1 MTLHRRSPLLPMT
14 LAVLLIGV
22 NAAWAQRAMTLVDLI
37 NVPRLSAPQLSPDG
51 RQVIFVQSEA
61 DWSVNR
67 RVEQIWRADVDG
79 SDARQLTYGPEGARS
94 PSWALDGRSIAF
106 LARRGDAGETQ
117 IHLLPVDGGEARA
130 LTFHP
135 TSVSNLAWSPDGT
148 SIYFLASDP
157 KTPEEIAREKAGDDV
172 FRFDEDFK
180 PQHLWKA
187 TVADGRTERITK
199 GDFSVTGYT
208 VSRDGSRIAF
218 HRGPSPL
225 FGDADRAEVWVMDAT
240 GRNATQLTRNAVPE
254 SGAAL
259 SPDNSQVLF
268 LAQANAAF
276 DFYYNQNIF
285 VVPAAGGPARLLTGD
300 LPHEVTAAKWASDGR
315 SIDFV
320 ANMGVHSQLFQ
331 LDPTGGTPRQLTSG
345 NHTLGDWALTGPAG
359 RHVFILDEPG
369 NPGEIWTLA
378 LDAGGEP
385 QRITRVFDSLAE
397 DFRLPRQERIEYA
410 GADGVRV
417 EGLLFYPLDYREGQR
432 YPLVVQTHGG
442 PAASDKFSFGRWG
455 NYVQVLTA
463 KGYAVLQPNYRGS
476 TGYGDDFLRDM
487 VGSYFRNAH
496 LDVMRGV
503 DHVIGMGLADPDRLV
518 KMGWSAG
525 GHMTNKIVTFTDRF
539 KAASSGAGASNWVSM
554 YGQSDV
560 RTYRTP
566 WFGGTPWQ
574 KDAPIDVYWEHSP
587 LRYVANVSTPTIFI
601 VGGEDVRVPPEQS
614 VEMFRA
620 VRSNGVP
627 THLYI
632 APRQPHGF
640 VELRHQLFKMNVELD
655 WFERHAMGR
664 SYAWEKAPDDPAQP
678 VSPTA
683 SSGRVDQWR

>member
-1 MTLHRRSPLLPMT
+1 MPLYRQSLVVSVTLV
-14 LAVLLIGV
+14 VLLLGA
-22 NAAWAQRAMTLVDLI
+22 NTAWAQRAMTLVDLI

-51 RQVIFVQSEA
+51 RLVVYEQSEA
-61 DWSVNR
+61 DWKMNR
-67 RVEQIWRADVDG
+67 RVDQIWRAGADG
-79 SDARQLTYGPEGARS
+79 SDPRQLTHGPEGAQR
-94 PSWALDGRSIAF
+94 PLWAPDGRAITF
-106 LARRGDAGETQ
+106 LARRGEKSETQ

-130 LTFHP
+130 LTTHP
-135 TSVSNLAWSPDGT
+135 TSVSNLAWSPDGAA
-148 SIYFLASDP
+148 IYFLAPDP
-157 KTPEEIAREKAGDDV
+157 KTPEEIAREEAGDDV
-172 FRFDEDFK
+172 FAVDENFK
-180 PQHLWKA
+180 PQHLWKV
-187 TVADGRTERITK
+187 TVADGRTQRITE
-199 GDFSVTGYT
+199 GAFSVTEYT
-208 VSRDGSRIAF
+208 VSSDGRKIAF

-225 FGDADRAEVWVMDAT
+225 YGDADQAEVWVMDTTDHTAV
-240 GRNATQLTRNAVPE
+240 QLTRNAVPE

-268 LAQANAAF
+268 LSQANAAF

-285 VVPAAGGPARLLTGD
+285 VMPASGGPVRLLTGD
-300 LPHEVTAAKWASDGR
+300 LPYEVNAAAWAKDGR
-315 SIDFV
+315 SIYFV

-331 LDPTGGTPRQLTSG
+331 LDVTGGAPRQLTSG
-345 NHTLGDWALTGPAG
+345 DHTLASWTLAGPAA
-359 RHVFILDEPG
+359 RHVFILDQPT
-369 NPGEIWTLA
+369 NPGEVWTLG
-378 LDAGGEP
+378 LDAGAKP
-385 QRITRVFDSLAE
+385 QRVTRVLDGVAR
-397 DFRLPRQERIEYA
+397 DYRLPRQERIEYT

-417 EGLLFYPLDYREGQR
+417 EALLFYPLDYRDGQR

-442 PAASDKFSFGRWG
+442 PAASDKFGFGRWG
-455 NYVQVLTA
+455 SYVQVLTA

-487 VGSYFRNAH
+487 VGSYFKNSH
-496 LDVMRGV
+496 VDVMRGV
-503 DHVIGMGLADPDRLV
+503 DHLIGRGVADPDRLV

-525 GHMTNKIVTFTDRF
+525 GHMTNKIITFTDRF
-539 KAASSGAGASNWVSM
+539 KAASSGAGASNWTSM

-587 LRYVANVSTPTIFI
+587 LKYVANVTTPTIFI
-601 VGGEDVRVPPEQS
+601 VGEKDVRVPPEQS

-620 VRSNGVP
+620 LRSLGVP

-640 VELRHQLFKMNVELD
+640 QELRHQLFKMNVELE

-664 SYAWEKAPDDPAQP
+664 SYVWEKAPVDPAP
-678 VSPTA
+678 APPTT
-683 SSGRVDQWR
+683 SSGGAPGGQ